1 MQTVST
7 LSIDQ
12 LVNYALGRDELDKGD
27 SSYQAK
33 QIPDIVEWAEA
44 CFFLPDTKRPINLA
58 SHQKEILRLFSQRD
72 EEGRFKYTTLL
83 YSTIKKS
90 GKTTI
95 SGLYARWAAECW
107 GDFEEVYNLGNKFKQ
122 AKERAFKAIRM
133 SLLTAPANIK
143 KDWDIQ
149 ATVMTHLP
157 SGSIIE
163 ALPISAAG
171 EAGGNQSLTVWTELW
186 GFQYPEALLMYDELK
201 PVPTRSLS
209 QRFIDTYAGFKGVST
224 LLEGIWQTGLSG
236 ERLHDELPIYGND
249 AASMIAYIDSGVEA
263 RRMAWQIGEM
273 GEKYYAEQELTED
286 PINFRRHHLN
296 EWAES
301 QEQLFA
307 LPLWDRLEDEIILSD
322 QKKADVVIG
331 LDASVSGD
339 CTAAVAV
346 TMDGEQVLELETHVW
361 EPPKGGKIDYSQ
373 TLEPQLNA
381 MIDRYRVVAVA
392 YDPYQLHDLMTR
404 WAKLFPRIEWYA
416 FPQTGERLQ
425 ADTALVGRVNQ
436 GTLTHT
442 GNQVLRQHVQNADGK
457 PSGDKAIRIVKRE
470 NNKPVDGV
478 VALSMAAWKASQ
490 LFNKPKGTAGA
501 QIKFIDRRVNKR

>member
-1 MQTVST
+1 MSINTQQLAEKWAARVLPKSDKL
-7 LSIDQ
+7 LS
-12 LVNYALGRDELDKGD
+12 V
-27 SSYQAK
+27 K
-33 QIPDIVEWAEA
+33 QNIPDVAEWAEEY
-44 CFFLPDTKRPINLA
+44 FFLPETKRPIKLA
-58 SHQKEILRLFSQRD
+58 KHQKEILRLFSQRD
-72 EEGRFKYTTLL
+72 ENGRFKYTTVL

-107 GDFEEVYNLGNKFKQ
+107 GDFQEVYNLGNKFKQ
-122 AKERAFKAIRM
+122 AKQRAFKTIQM
-133 SLLTAPANIK
+133 SLFSAPLAVRK
-143 KDWDIQ
+143 QWDLQ
-149 ATVMTHLP
+149 ATIMTHT

-201 PVPTRSLS
+201 PVPTRDLS

-224 LLEGIWQTGLSG
+224 LLEGIWQTGLQG

-249 AASMIAYIDSGVEA
+249 AASLCAYIDTGVEA
-263 RRMAWQIGEM
+263 RRMAWQIGEA
-273 GEKYYAEQELTED
+273 GAKYYAEQALTED

-301 QEQLFA
+301 QEQLIA
-307 LPLWDRLEDEIILSD
+307 LPLWDRLEDDIQIHDPS
-322 QKKADVVIG
+322 KTDVVIG
-331 LDASVSGD
+331 IDASVSGD
-339 CTAAVAV
+339 CTALVAV
-346 TMDGEQVLELETHVW
+346 TVDGQQVIELETHVW
-361 EPPKGGKIDYSQ
+361 QPPTNGKIDYSQ
-373 TLEPQLNA
+373 TIEPQLA
-381 MIDRYRVVAVA
+381 AAIGRYRVVAVA

-404 WAKLFPRIEWYA
+404 WSKDHPHIEFYP

-442 GNQVLRQHVQNADGK
+442 GNSVLRQHVQNADGK

-470 NNKPVDGV
+470 NNKPVDAV
-478 VALSMAAWKASQ
+478 VALSMAAWKASE
-490 LFNKPKGTAGA
+490 LFNQPSGIPVI
-501 QIKFIDRRVNKR
+501 QIRVKDRRVNR